1 MKHTKIIMPALLAV
15 VAALAFSMPVRAGG
29 RSKPGTS
36 KGPKTTRPVLGSPK
50 AKVKIEVYGDM
61 QCPYTKRLMTQV
73 IPRLVKAYPN
83 KVQVIWRDN
92 PLAFHKGAL
101 PAAMAGRE
109 VFLRGGSKAFYAF
122 QKLVFANMRAID
134 ATNLAAWAKQA
145 GANSAKVTAALGRNA
160 HRAWITKDQ
169 QSAKSRGIRGTP
181 ASFINGQK
189 LRGAQPYHKFKAI
202 VDSL

>member
-15 VAALAFSMPVRAGG
+15 VAALALSMPVQAGG

-61 QCPYTKRLMTQV
+61 QCPYTKRLMTRV
-73 IPRLVKAYPN
+73 LPRLVKAYPK

-101 PAAMAGRE
+101 PAAVAGRE
-109 VFLRGGSKAFYAF
+109 VFMQRGSKAFYAF
-122 QKLVFANMRAID
+122 LKLVFANSRAVD
-134 ATNLAAWAKQA
+134 ATNLAAWAKQV
-145 GANSAKVTAALGRNA
+145 GANSAKVSAALAGNA

-169 QSAKSRGIRGTP
+169 QSASSRNARGTP
-181 ASFINGQK
+181 TSFINGQK